1 MWVVKFCAGCQKSER
16 RNFIMLQSPPS
27 SIETKASWAV
37 ATAALVTMLMAFGAA
52 WITAV
57 ALKDIAAEVDGVRS
71 IPALASAL
79 AWLGSGVGGILMGR
93 IAEKVGTRWTV
104 IFGSLMIAVGL
115 AISTLGPPWP
125 LWIGHGIFIGLIGLG
140 GINAPMYIY
149 VSRWFD
155 RRRGSALALISSGS
169 YLAGAMWPPMFER
182 AIANFGWR
190 ETMLWYALAEVV
202 VIIPLAVI
210 YFCAPPE
217 LILPAAPHDSAAGK
231 ARVLGWPPNLVFGV
245 ICAAAVLCCVPM
257 AMPQGHLVAFCSD
270 LGISRSAGA
279 LMLSVLLGTAFLSRL
294 IWGAISDRIG
304 GLATVLIGSAW
315 QSASMTAFLLTQ
327 NEVGLFT
334 VAAAFG
340 LGFSG
345 IIPAYVLALREL
357 FPASEAS
364 WRIPTLLLFSGAGM
378 ALGGWLA
385 GLLYDHFAYYA
396 PAFATG
402 VGANILNLLLIGIL
416 VARQRL
422 RFRWHRE
429 RQRRSPRSRLQPRT
443 PKPPMPSLPPRQSR
457 KTPRRTSQ
465 DATTSVCGEIGC
477 GAPAYG
483 SKAGSQSPPQL
494 ADRIASPQTTPAK
507 TASSVSTAT
516 IGANTNAIMPIT
528 ASTLAQRIRREVIG
542 AVATRSG
549 ASSPEIDSRASRPA
563 SPPRGPSPT

>member
-16 RNFIMLQSPPS
+16 RNFMMLQSPPS

-202 VIIPLAVI
+202 VISPLAVI
-210 YFCAPPE
+210 YFRAPPE

-279 LMLSVLLGTAFLSRL
+279 LMLSVLLGTAFLSRQ
-294 IWGAISDRIG
+294 IWGAISDQIG

-422 RFRWHRE
+422 RF
-429 RQRRSPRSRLQPRT
+429 
-443 PKPPMPSLPPRQSR
+443 
-457 KTPRRTSQ
+457 
-465 DATTSVCGEIGC
+465 
-477 GAPAYG
+477 
-483 SKAGSQSPPQL
+483 
-494 ADRIASPQTTPAK
+494 K
-507 TASSVSTAT
+507 TAM
-516 IGANTNAIMPIT
+516 G
-528 ASTLAQRIRREVIG
+528 
-542 AVATRSG
+542 
-549 ASSPEIDSRASRPA
+549 
-563 SPPRGPSPT
+563 

>member
-1 MWVVKFCAGCQKSER
+1 
-16 RNFIMLQSPPS
+16 MLQSPPS

-210 YFCAPPE
+210 YFRAPPE

-422 RFRWHRE
+422 RF
-429 RQRRSPRSRLQPRT
+429 
-443 PKPPMPSLPPRQSR
+443 
-457 KTPRRTSQ
+457 
-465 DATTSVCGEIGC
+465 
-477 GAPAYG
+477 
-483 SKAGSQSPPQL
+483 
-494 ADRIASPQTTPAK
+494 K
-507 TASSVSTAT
+507 TAM
-516 IGANTNAIMPIT
+516 G
-528 ASTLAQRIRREVIG
+528 
-542 AVATRSG
+542 
-549 ASSPEIDSRASRPA
+549 
-563 SPPRGPSPT
+563 

>member
-202 VIIPLAVI
+202 VISPLAVI
-210 YFCAPPE
+210 YFRAPPE

-279 LMLSVLLGTAFLSRL
+279 LMLSVLLGTAFLSRQ

-304 GLATVLIGSAW
+304 GIATVLIGSAW

-422 RFRWHRE
+422 RF
-429 RQRRSPRSRLQPRT
+429 
-443 PKPPMPSLPPRQSR
+443 
-457 KTPRRTSQ
+457 
-465 DATTSVCGEIGC
+465 
-477 GAPAYG
+477 
-483 SKAGSQSPPQL
+483 
-494 ADRIASPQTTPAK
+494 K
-507 TASSVSTAT
+507 TAM
-516 IGANTNAIMPIT
+516 G
-528 ASTLAQRIRREVIG
+528 
-542 AVATRSG
+542 
-549 ASSPEIDSRASRPA
+549 
-563 SPPRGPSPT
+563 